1 MSKPKI
7 GPEVQGRTI
16 FQGKMID
23 FWTKIYPCVDTR
35 CNNQAFVVKSLFSN
49 YHLRFATAK

>member
-16 FQGKMID
+16 FQGKMI
-23 FWTKIYPCVDTR
+23 YPCVDTR
-35 CNNQAFVVKSLFSN
+35 CNNQDFVEKSLFSN
-49 YHLRFATAK
+49 HHLRFATAK